1 MTPKISIFDFTSI
14 TFKTLKDFI
23 TDKELDEEYMIL
35 LHQKNFDQLII
46 DHLYEYN
53 SSMEFPFFYLG
64 IEIDE
69 DIYHKVGRNQIG
81 IIESEKFN
89 QLY

>member
-1 MTPKISIFDFTSI
+1 MIPKIEIHELHPI
-14 TFKTLKDFI
+14 TFKSLKDFI

-35 LHQKNFDQLII
+35 LHQKNFDQLVI
-46 DHLYEYN
+46 DHLTEYN
-53 SSMEFPFFYLG
+53 SSMEFPFYYLG

-69 DIYHKVGRNQIG
+69 DIYNKVCRYQIG
-81 IIESEKFN
+81 IIKSEKFN